1 MHNHAELFY
10 SVVTVLITMSS
21 RRIPH
26 GFFEHEMRDYFSQFG
41 TIQRLRL
48 SRNKRTGH
56 SKHYAF
62 LEFASAEVAKI
73 VADTMNNYLM
83 FGHIL
88 KCKVVPKEQVHENLW
103 KGANKR
109 FKAVPWNKIEGRKLE
124 MGMGRE
130 GWEKRIEGEK
140 KRRSEK
146 AEKLKEIG
154 YEFEAGELKGVD
166 AVPVKPKAIEGTDA
180 DGDVEMVEQERSLV
194 VDGGE
199 GDGTVVVSESVKTT
213 RVRKAAG
220 KTMVEKAGVT
230 KSKRAKKA
238 A

>member
-1 MHNHAELFY
+1 
-10 SVVTVLITMSS
+10 
-21 RRIPH
+21 
-26 GFFEHEMRDYFSQFG
+26 MRAYFSQFG

-62 LEFASAEVAKI
+62 LQFASSEVAKI
-73 VADTMNNYLM
+73 AADTMDNYLM

-88 KCKVVPKEQVHENLW
+88 KCKVVPKEQVQENLW

-146 AEKLKEIG
+146 ADQLKEIG
-154 YEFEAGELKGVD
+154 YEFEGRELKGVD
-166 AVPVKPKAIEGTDA
+166 AVPVKPRAIGGLDVA
-180 DGDVEMVEQERSLV
+180 GDVEMVEQERMV
-194 VDGGE
+194 VNEEE

-213 RVRKAAG
+213 RVRKAGG

-230 KSKRAKKA
+230 KTRKTKRAA
-238 A
+238 

>member
-1 MHNHAELFY
+1 MCHHAELICFI
-10 SVVTVLITMSS
+10 VALLTAIPF

-26 GFFEHEMRDYFSQFG
+26 GFYEHEMRDYFSQFG

-62 LEFASAEVAKI
+62 LEFASSEVAKI
-73 VADTMNNYLM
+73 VADTMDNYLM

-146 AEKLKEIG
+146 ADKLKELG
-154 YEFEAGELKGVD
+154 YEFDGGELKGVD
-166 AVPVKPKAIEGTDA
+166 VVPVKPKAIEAADM

-194 VDGGE
+194 VDGGD

-213 RVRKAAG
+213 RVRKAGG

-230 KSKRAKKA
+230 KTKKTKKA

>member
-1 MHNHAELFY
+1 MCHHAD
-10 SVVTVLITMSS
+10 LISFIVALLTAIPL

-26 GFFEHEMRDYFSQFG
+26 GFYEHEMRDYFSQFG

-62 LEFASAEVAKI
+62 LEFASSEVAKI
-73 VADTMNNYLM
+73 VADTMDNYLM

-146 AEKLKEIG
+146 ADKLKEIG
-154 YEFEAGELKGVD
+154 YEFGGGELKGVD
-166 AVPVKPKAIEGTDA
+166 AVPVKPKAIEAGDM

-213 RVRKAAG
+213 RVRKAGG

-230 KSKRAKKA
+230 KTKKTKKA

>member
-1 MHNHAELFY
+1 
-10 SVVTVLITMSS
+10 
-21 RRIPH
+21 
-26 GFFEHEMRDYFSQFG
+26 MRAYFSQFG
-41 TIQRLRL
+41 SIQRLRL
-48 SRNKRTGH
+48 SRNKRTGR

-62 LEFASAEVAKI
+62 LEFASADVAKI
-73 VADTMNNYLM
+73 VADTMDNYLM

-88 KCKVVPKEQVHENLW
+88 KCKLVAPDQVHEQLW

-124 MGMGRE
+124 LGMGRDA
-130 GWEKRIEGEK
+130 WARRIEEEK

-146 AEKLKEIG
+146 ADKLREIG

-166 AVPVKPKAIEGTDA
+166 AVPVKPKPKPIEGTDP
-180 DGDVEMVEQERSLV
+180 DPDVEMVEQERSLV

-213 RVRKAAG
+213 RVGMTARK
-220 KTMVEKAGVT
+220 TVEKAGVT
-230 KSKRAKKA
+230 KSKRGKRAV
-238 A
+238 

>member
-1 MHNHAELFY
+1 
-10 SVVTVLITMSS
+10 
-21 RRIPH
+21 
-26 GFFEHEMRDYFSQFG
+26 MRDYFSQFG
-41 TIQRLRL
+41 SIQRLRL
-48 SRNKRTGH
+48 SRNKRTGQ

-62 LEFASAEVAKI
+62 LEFASSDVAKI
-73 VADTMNNYLM
+73 VADTMDNYLM

-88 KCKVVPKEQVHENLW
+88 KCKLVAPEQVHEQLW

-124 MGMGRE
+124 MGMGRD
-130 GWEKRIEGEK
+130 GWERRIEEEK

-146 AEKLKEIG
+146 ADRLREIG
-154 YEFEAGELKGVD
+154 YEFPAGELKGVD
-166 AVPVKPKAIEGTDA
+166 AVPVKPKPSEGADA
-180 DGDVEMVEQERSLV
+180 AADVEMVEQERSLV

-220 KTMVEKAGVT
+220 RTMVEKAGVT
-230 KSKRAKKA
+230 KSKRAKRA
-238 A
+238 V

>member
-1 MHNHAELFY
+1 MCHHAELIRFIFALL
-10 SVVTVLITMSS
+10 TAIAI

-26 GFFEHEMRDYFSQFG
+26 GFYEHEMRAYFSQFG

-48 SRNKRTGH
+48 SRNKHTGH

-62 LEFASAEVAKI
+62 LQFASSEVAKI
-73 VADTMNNYLM
+73 AADTMDNYLM

-88 KCKVVPKEQVHENLW
+88 KCKVVPKEQVQENLW

-130 GWEKRIEGEK
+130 GWGKRIEGER

-146 AEKLKEIG
+146 AEQLKEIG
-154 YEFEAGELKGVD
+154 YEFEGGELKSVD
-166 AVPVKPKAIEGTDA
+166 VVPVKPKAIEGLDVA
-180 DGDVEMVEQERSLV
+180 GDVEMVEQERMV
-194 VDGGE
+194 VNEEE

-213 RVRKAAG
+213 RVRKAGG

-230 KSKRAKKA
+230 KTRKTKRAA
-238 A
+238 

>member
-1 MHNHAELFY
+1 
-10 SVVTVLITMSS
+10 
-21 RRIPH
+21 
-26 GFFEHEMRDYFSQFG
+26 MRAYFSQFG

-48 SRNKRTGH
+48 SRNKHTGH

-62 LEFASAEVAKI
+62 LQFASSEVAKI
-73 VADTMNNYLM
+73 AADTMDNYLM

-88 KCKVVPKEQVHENLW
+88 KCKVVPKEQVQENLW

-146 AEKLKEIG
+146 ADQLKEIG
-154 YEFEAGELKGVD
+154 YEFEGGELKGVD
-166 AVPVKPKAIEGTDA
+166 AVPVKPKAIAGLDVA
-180 DGDVEMVEQERSLV
+180 GDVEMVEQERMV
-194 VDGGE
+194 VNEEE
-199 GDGTVVVSESVKTT
+199 GDGTVVVSESVKMT
-213 RVRKAAG
+213 RVRKAGG

-230 KSKRAKKA
+230 KTKKTKRAA
-238 A
+238 

>member
-1 MHNHAELFY
+1 ML
-10 SVVTVLITMSS
+10 VLIAISF

-26 GFFEHEMRDYFSQFG
+26 GFYEHEMRDYFSQFG
-41 TIQRLRL
+41 SIQRLRL
-48 SRNKRTGH
+48 SRNKRTGQ

-62 LEFASAEVAKI
+62 LEFASSDVAKI
-73 VADTMNNYLM
+73 VADTMDNYLM

-88 KCKVVPKEQVHENLW
+88 KCKLVAPEQVHEQLW

-124 MGMGRE
+124 MGMGRD
-130 GWEKRIEGEK
+130 GWERRIEEEK

-146 AEKLKEIG
+146 ADRLREIG
-154 YEFEAGELKGVD
+154 YEFPAGELKGVD
-166 AVPVKPKAIEGTDA
+166 AVPVKPKPSEGTDA
-180 DGDVEMVEQERSLV
+180 AADVEMVEQERSLV

-220 KTMVEKAGVT
+220 RTMVEKAGVT
-230 KSKRAKKA
+230 KSKRAKRA
-238 A
+238 V

>member
-1 MHNHAELFY
+1 
-10 SVVTVLITMSS
+10 
-21 RRIPH
+21 
-26 GFFEHEMRDYFSQFG
+26 MRAYFSQFG

-48 SRNKRTGH
+48 SRNKHTGH

-62 LEFASAEVAKI
+62 LQFASSEVAKI
-73 VADTMNNYLM
+73 AADTMDNYLM

-88 KCKVVPKEQVHENLW
+88 KCKIVPKEQVQENLW

-130 GWEKRIEGEK
+130 GWEKRIEGER

-146 AEKLKEIG
+146 ADQLKEIG
-154 YEFEAGELKGVD
+154 YEFEGGELKGVD
-166 AVPVKPKAIEGTDA
+166 AVPVKPKAIGGLDVA
-180 DGDVEMVEQERSLV
+180 GDVEMVEQERMV
-194 VDGGE
+194 VNEEE
-199 GDGTVVVSESVKTT
+199 GDGTVVVSESVKMT
-213 RVRKAAG
+213 RVRKAGG

-230 KSKRAKKA
+230 KTKKTKRAA
-238 A
+238 